1 MNLRELLAPVW
12 RQQWRWLALG
22 IVLMFTSAVAALAL
36 LGLSGWLIT
45 ASALAGAGL
54 IAAIDIFTPGG
65 GIRLA
70 AITRTLSRYAERL
83 ATHRATL
90 GLLASLRTRLFEQL
104 LRLDEIQLRQLQ
116 RGDTLERLTRD
127 VGLLEHQFA
136 GVVGPVITAVMTSL
150 CVSVVLVLLVSPQ
163 TALVAVGFTLACLG
177 IAILAESR
185 GRGRAGELARG
196 EPELRRLCT
205 ESLEGL
211 KSLLAEGRSEDR
223 RRHIETLSGWL
234 ISRRKALAR
243 LDVLG
248 QSAVSLAG
256 YGATWA
262 VLFLALPQA
271 PSAPLAI
278 VAVLVVLGSMEVW
291 LALPAAWRQLTRS
304 RFAARRVTALAGRDP
319 VLSAPT
325 RPRPMPR
332 SKRLALERVDFA
344 WPNSSRPVLQQL
356 SLQVEQGE
364 RIALCG
370 PSGSGKTTLAL
381 LMMRQI
387 DPDAGVVR
395 LGGQDLRE
403 LDPAE
408 LRRCIGYLPQQ
419 PVVFHDTL
427 AANLRVASP
436 DSGDA
441 ALIRALHRAGLGQLL
456 SGLENGLE
464 QFLDERGGNISGGEQ
479 RRLGLARLMLADPPV
494 VILDEPTTGLDQLSS
509 LRLAERLDAWLH
521 GRTVVMISHE
531 PERLPPYDRA
541 FFL

>member
-1 MNLRELLAPVW
+1 MSLRALLAPVW

-22 IVLMFTSAVAALAL
+22 IVLMFSSAVAALAL

-90 GLLASLRTRLFEQL
+90 GLLASLRVQLFERL
-104 LRLDEIQLRQLQ
+104 LRLDEIQLRRLQ

-127 VGLLEHQFA
+127 VELLEHQFA
-136 GVVGPVITAVMTSL
+136 GVVGPAITAVMTSL
-150 CVSVVLVLLVSPQ
+150 GVSVVLFLLVSQ
-163 TALVAVGFTLACLG
+163 QSALLAGGFALACLG
-177 IAILAESR
+177 IALMAER
-185 GRGRAGELARG
+185 CGRGRARELALND
-196 EPELRRLCT
+196 PELRQLCT

-223 RRHIETLSGWL
+223 RHRIDSLSGWL
-234 ISRRKALAR
+234 ISRRRALAR

-248 QSAVSLAG
+248 QGAVSLAG
-256 YGATWA
+256 YAATWV
-262 VLFLALPQA
+262 VLIHVLPQA
-271 PSAPLAI
+271 PSAPLA
-278 VAVLVVLGSMEVW
+278 VMAVLVVLGSMDVW
-291 LALPAAWRQLTRS
+291 LGLPAAWRQLTRS
-304 RFAARRVTALAGRDP
+304 RLAAGRVTALAGRDP
-319 VLSAPT
+319 ALSAPV
-325 RPRPMPR
+325 RPRPMPK
-332 SKRLALERVDFA
+332 SKRLTLERVDFA
-344 WPNSSRPVLQQL
+344 WPGSSRPVLQQL
-356 SLQVEQGE
+356 SLQVEHGE

-395 LGGQDLRE
+395 LGGLDLRD

-408 LRRCIGYLPQQ
+408 LRRCIGDLPQQ

-436 DSGDA
+436 ESGDA
-441 ALIRALHRAGLGQLL
+441 ALTRALHHAGLGQFL
-456 SGLENGLE
+456 SGLEDGLE
-464 QFLDERGGNISGGEQ
+464 HLLDERGGNISGGEQ
-479 RRLGLARLMLADPPV
+479 RRLGLARLMLADPPI
-494 VILDEPTTGLDQLSS
+494 VILDEPTTGLDRRSS
-509 LRLAERLDAWLH
+509 QRLAERLDEWLR

-541 FFL
+541 FRL